1 MMLADRKI
9 SLKHIQWIIWIVLY
23 AVHVLSIMPYDPIGQ
38 AMVYSA
44 INVGSYFVIVYGNAF
59 FLLPRIYEKK
69 QKVIYALVALVFIIM
84 VAILRYYTTFYVYNH
99 FYAEKPIP
107 FKWSGISSSLISSIL
122 IYLTSILFYI
132 SLNFFQLKQKQEQLQ
147 KQHAEAALNMLKAQ
161 VQPHFLFNTLNNIY
175 FIAQRES
182 PVTAALLEQLS
193 QIMRYFVDE
202 APKDRISL
210 SSEINFIRN
219 YIELEKMRMRYPLT
233 VTISGDGISEDIAV
247 PPMLLI
253 PLVENVFKHGIDKL
267 RNDNFILLSL
277 SLHQNRLEV
286 IVENRLQEKPMKGTD
301 SGTGIRNLKDRLS
314 LLYGTDY
321 ALVTGESGSHY
332 RAQLNI
338 HL

>member
-1 MMLADRKI
+1 MLTGRVI
-9 SLKHIQWIIWIVLY
+9 SLKHIQWVIWIVLY
-23 AVHVLSIMPYDPIGQ
+23 AVHVLSIMPYDPVGQ
-38 AMVYSA
+38 AMAYSA

-59 FLLPRIYEKK
+59 FLLPRIYERKRK
-69 QKVIYALVALVFIIM
+69 LLYALLAVVFVVTVAF
-84 VAILRYYTTFYVYNH
+84 LRYYTTFYVYNH

-132 SLNFFQLKQKQEQLQ
+132 SLNFFKLKQKQEQLQ
-147 KQHAEAALNMLKAQ
+147 KQHAEAELNLLKAQ

-175 FIAQRES
+175 FMAQRES

-202 APKDRISL
+202 APKDRINL
-210 SSEINFIRN
+210 SSEINFIKN

-233 VTISGDGISEDIAV
+233 VAINGAEIAEGIMV

-267 RNDNFILLSL
+267 RNDNFISLTLSL
-277 SLHQNRLEV
+277 KQNRLEV
-286 IVENRLQEKPMKGTD
+286 IVENRLQENPLKTADG
-301 SGTGIRNLKDRLS
+301 GTGIKNLKDRLA

-321 ALVTGESGSHY
+321 SLITEGSGTNY
-332 RAQLNI
+332 RVQLNI

>member
-1 MMLADRKI
+1 MMLSGRAI

-23 AVHVLSIMPYDPIGQ
+23 AMHVLSIMPYDPVGQ
-38 AMVYSA
+38 AMAYSA
-44 INVGSYFVIVYGNAF
+44 INVGSYFVIVYVNAF

-69 QKVIYALVALVFIIM
+69 QKVLYGLLALVFVTT
-84 VAILRYYTTFYVYNH
+84 VAFLRYYITFYVYNH

-107 FKWSGISSSLISSIL
+107 FKWSGISSSLISSML

-132 SLNFFQLKQKQEQLQ
+132 SLNFFKLKQKQEQLQ
-147 KQHAEAALNMLKAQ
+147 KQHAEATLNILKAR

-175 FIAQRES
+175 FMAQRES
-182 PVTAALLEQLS
+182 PVTAVLLEQLS

-202 APKDRISL
+202 APKDRINL

-219 YIELEKMRMRYPLT
+219 YIELEKMRMRYPLA
-233 VTISGDGISEDIAV
+233 VTISGEEISEEVVV

-267 RNDNFILLSL
+267 RNDNFISLSL

-286 IVENRLQEKPMKGTD
+286 IVENRLQEKPLKEIS
-301 SGTGIRNLKDRLS
+301 SGTGIRNLKDRLA

-321 ALVTGESGSHY
+321 SLITGESGTNY